1 MRDLTIGKN
10 EAGQRMDK
18 YLKKYFPEAG
28 SGFLYKMLRKKNILL
43 NEKKADGKEM
53 LKENLSKEEYEALFA
68 NGNVETKSKVLEWIK
83 EWKR

>member
-28 SGFLYKMLRKKNILL
+28 SGCLYKMLRKKNIRL
-43 NEKKADGKEM
+43 NEKKADVKER
-53 LKENLSKEEYEALFA
+53 
-68 NGNVETKSKVLEWIK
+68 
-83 EWKR
+83 WK

>member
-43 NEKKADGKEM
+43 NEKKADGKG
-53 LKENLSKEEYEALFA
+53 NAEA
-68 NGNVETKSKVLEWIK
+68 G
-83 EWKR
+83 

>member
-28 SGFLYKMLRKKNILL
+28 SGFLYKMLRKKNIVLNGKKATG
-43 NEKKADGKEM
+43 NEKLNCGD
-53 LKENLSKEEYEALFA
+53 
-68 NGNVETKSKVLEWIK
+68 KVK
-83 EWKR
+83 FSCR

>member
-53 LKENLSKEEYEALFA
+53 LKQGDTENTGGLPKE
-68 NGNVETKSKVLEWIK
+68 NSRCETGCDL
-83 EWKR
+83 

>member
-43 NEKKADGKEM
+43 NEKKKQTER
-53 LKENLSKEEYEALFA
+53 
-68 NGNVETKSKVLEWIK
+68 NVEAGRPHPAVSG
-83 EWKR
+83 RGDD